1 MKKRIL
7 IVSHERSGTHF
18 LLNSIGLNFNRPF
31 QPTSIGKELS
41 GGPLTEERFTQ
52 EEMRD
57 FLDSSRFS
65 QVQKGKSLPD
75 QMLKSHHDVDFHGLS
90 KDILKEKYYVFYI
103 YRDCK
108 DVLTSMYYYF
118 NLHKEV
124 YPWTEDVSDFCLT
137 LKFKNDEY
145 LSQGYNN
152 FVERWKIHTDGWLA
166 SEIPDKTISYEELS
180 FHFND
185 VIREIGETIEETPGN
200 HLQEVVRPKLGE
212 FVHSYPRKGIVGDWE
227 NLMSEEVANKIDSL
241 ICV

>member
-31 QPTSIGKELS
+31 QPIGIGKELS
-41 GGPLTEERFTQ
+41 GGPMAEERFSQ

-57 FLDSSRFS
+57 FLDSSRFLQECGGVNKFS
-65 QVQKGKSLPD
+65 PPD

-90 KDILKEKYYVFYI
+90 KDVLKEKYYVFYI
-103 YRDCK
+103 YRECK

-137 LKFKNDEY
+137 LKYKNDEY
-145 LSQGYNN
+145 LSQEYNN
-152 FVERWKIHTDGWLA
+152 FVERWKIHTDGWL
-166 SEIPDKTISYEELS
+166 SSKIPDKVISYEELS
-180 FHFND
+180 FHFDD
-185 VIREIGETIEETPGN
+185 VIHEIGEIIEEAPKKIA
-200 HLQEVVRPKLGE
+200 RPKLGE